1 MLMKINPKMRKLL
14 LAGIVL
20 VAALAWLLS
29 GILGD
34 DQPDD
39 RSSLAAQ
46 RDVAGL
52 QENMVVRVR
61 TSRASQQSRT
71 MTLRGRTR
79 TRHAVTVRAE
89 TAGRVDNRPVDIGA
103 QVFSGD
109 VLCQVEINDRE
120 LRVREAGDAVDLA
133 TLEYEG
139 MKTLREQG
147 LQQEIAVA
155 RAKAQ
160 LSSARRQLLASEL
173 ELSKTAVVAP
183 FSGFVEETHA
193 EVGDYLQMGSP
204 CATILDLDPIY
215 VEAAV
220 TEQQYPQLRLGS
232 EVGIRMPTGSTAV
245 GSLTFV
251 GKQSADETR
260 TYPIEVTVPNPE
272 FSISSGLSAELE
284 VSLNAQLA
292 HKVGMSYV
300 VLDSSGEM
308 GVRAVD
314 DRQRVLFYEI
324 DVVREDPDGLWV
336 SGLPEEVTL
345 ITVGQEFVSAGQ
357 RVQIQRDT
365 AT

>member
-1 MLMKINPKMRKLL
+1 MKIRESLRKPLW
-14 LAGIVL
+14 
-20 VAALAWLLS
+20 AALVLALCAVWLLS
-29 GILGD
+29 GIVGGD
-34 DQPDD
+34 GDGEDTSIAS
-39 RSSLAAQ
+39 RSEAQ
-46 RDVAGL
+46 ADI
-52 QENMVVRVR
+52 VVRVR
-61 TSRASQQSRT
+61 TSRASEQSRT
-71 MTLRGRTR
+71 LTLRGRTR

-89 TAGRVDNRPVDIGA
+89 TPGRVEDRPIDIGA
-103 QVFSGD
+103 GVSSGD

-173 ELSKTAVVAP
+173 ELRNTAVVAP
-183 FSGFVEETHA
+183 FAGFVEETHA

-220 TEQQYPQLRLGS
+220 TEQQYPHLRLGA
-232 EVGIRMPTGSTAV
+232 EVEIKMATGGSTR

-251 GKQSADETR
+251 GKQSADESR
-260 TYPIEVTVPNPE
+260 TYPIEVTVPNPD
-272 FSISSGLSAELE
+272 FSISSGLSAEIE
-284 VSLNAQLA
+284 VALNAQPA

-300 VLDSSGEM
+300 VLDANGEM

-314 DRQRVLFYEI
+314 DQQRVLFYEI

-336 SGLPEEVTL
+336 SGLPETVTL
-345 ITVGQEFVSAGQ
+345 ITVGQEFVSPGQ
-357 RVQIQRDT
+357 RVQVQRDT

>member
-1 MLMKINPKMRKLL
+1 MRIRDSLRKPLWAAL
-14 LAGIVL
+14 VL
-20 VAALAWLLS
+20 VICAVWLLS
-29 GILGD
+29 GILGGD
-34 DQPDD
+34 TEDGGASIASRTEAED
-39 RSSLAAQ
+39 
-46 RDVAGL
+46 
-52 QENMVVRVR
+52 EIVVRVR
-61 TSRASQQSRT
+61 TSRASEQFRT
-71 MTLRGRTR
+71 LTLRGRTR

-89 TAGRVDNRPVDIGA
+89 TGGRVDSRPVDIGA
-103 QVFSGD
+103 QVSAGD

-173 ELSKTAVVAP
+173 ELKNTAVVAP
-183 FSGFVEETHA
+183 FAGFVEETHA

-204 CATILDLDPIY
+204 CATVLDLDPIY

-220 TEQQYPQLRLGS
+220 TEQQHPQLRLGA
-232 EVGIRMPTGSTAV
+232 EVEIAMATGAAAR
-245 GSLTFV
+245 GSLTFI
-251 GKQSADETR
+251 GKQSADESR
-260 TYPIEVTVPNPE
+260 TYPIEVTVPNPD
-272 FSISSGLSAELE
+272 FAISSGLSAEIA
-284 VSLNAQLA
+284 VSLSAQPA

-300 VLDSSGEM
+300 VLDANGEM

-314 DRQRVLFYEI
+314 DDRRVHFYAI

-336 SGLPEEVTL
+336 SGLPAEVTL
-345 ITVGQEFVSAGQ
+345 ITVGQEFVSPGQ
-357 RVQIQRDT
+357 QVRVQRDT
-365 AT
+365 AL

>member
-1 MLMKINPKMRKLL
+1 MKIKESLRKPLW
-14 LAGIVL
+14 AVL
-20 VAALAWLLS
+20 VLALCAVWLLS
-29 GILGD
+29 GILGGD
-34 DQPDD
+34 DESGQTSASA
-39 RSSLAAQ
+39 RAAAQ
-46 RDVAGL
+46 DDIA
-52 QENMVVRVR
+52 VRVR
-61 TSRASQQSRT
+61 TSRASEQSRT
-71 MTLRGRTR
+71 LTLRGRTR

-89 TAGRVDNRPVDIGA
+89 TSGRVDSRPIDIGA
-103 QVFSGD
+103 QVSAGD

-160 LSSARRQLLASEL
+160 LSSARRQLLASDL
-173 ELSKTAVVAP
+173 ELAKTAVVAP

-220 TEQQYPQLRLGS
+220 TEQQYPQLRLGAD
-232 EVGIRMPTGSTAV
+232 VGITMATGAMAV
-245 GSLTFV
+245 GSLTFI
-251 GKQSADETR
+251 GKQSADESR
-260 TYPIEVTVPNPE
+260 TYPIEVTVPNAD
-272 FSISSGLSAELE
+272 FSISSGLSAEVE

-300 VLDSSGEM
+300 VLDANGEM

-314 DRQRVLFYEI
+314 DQQRVLFYRI

-345 ITVGQEFVSAGQ
+345 ITVGQEFVSPGQ
-357 RVQIQRDT
+357 RVRIQRDT